1 MASPLPPAPPQT
13 TILDDENAH
22 WNKGTAFPEESAMG
36 AVAFLGASAFRSASS
51 QLQNAKPSAAHDA
64 TKPSVFAAP

>member
-13 TILDDENAH
+13 TILEDENAH
-22 WNKGTAFPEESAMG
+22 WKRGTAFPEESVMG
-36 AVAFLGASAFRSASS
+36 ERPPLVASAFLSASS
-51 QLQNAKPSAAHDA
+51 QLQKARPSAAHDA